1 MTHLGTATTLAATGS
16 DGDWSGIGLLFY
28 AAGFLFFAANY
39 LRYRN
44 TDKRYRHESRTRTQ
58 TSDLRARD
66 DYVRSLKGLRSS
78 TMQGANH
85 RSVGG
90 ALNGTARLTGSAAS
104 GVRRLLHVSGRR
116 GSG

>member
-1 MTHLGTATTLAATGS
+1 VTYLSTATTLATSGS

-28 AAGFLFFAANY
+28 AAGFIFFAVNY

-44 TDKRYRHESRTRTQ
+44 TDKRYNHESRTRTE

-66 DYVRSLKGLRSS
+66 DYVRSLEGLRSS

-85 RSVGG
+85 RSVSG
-90 ALNGTARLTGSAAS
+90 ALNGTAQLTESATG
-104 GVRRLLHVSGRR
+104 GVRRLLHGFGRH
-116 GSG
+116 GSR

>member
-1 MTHLGTATTLAATGS
+1 MTYLSTATTLATGS

-44 TDKRYRHESRTRTQ
+44 TDKRYRHESRTRTE

-66 DYVRSLKGLRSS
+66 DYVRSLQGLRSS
-78 TMQGANH
+78 TMRGANH
-85 RSVGG
+85 RTVSG
-90 ALNGTARLTGSAAS
+90 ALNGTARLAESVPG
-104 GVRRLLHVSGRR
+104 GVRRLLRSGRH